1 MHFKSDETSH
11 RVANITEEILMKK
24 LIALFVLLGVVL
36 ATPVYSADDKP
47 DSNSWWESLR
57 RKIEMLTPRKKI
69 TTTTAVGGV
78 RGSQADADDV
88 YWKGEVKA
96 QPVDAKELAAFKKAV
111 SLFDAGD
118 IAGAQ
123 GAFSDF
129 LKKHPDSSLRKD
141 AEQALALLQ
150 PKK

>member
-1 MHFKSDETSH
+1 
-11 RVANITEEILMKK
+11 MKK

-36 ATPVYSADDKP
+36 ATPVYGADKP
-47 DSNSWWESLR
+47 DSSSWWESLR
-57 RKIEMLTPRKKI
+57 RKIEMLTPKKKI

-88 YWKGEVKA
+88 YWKGEAKI
-96 QPVDAKELAAFKKAV
+96 QPIDPKELDAFKKAV

-118 IAGAQ
+118 MAGAQ

-129 LKKHPDSSLRKD
+129 VKKHPDSSLRKD
-141 AEQALALLQ
+141 AEQALVLLQ